1 MTNYDPVEKPAHYA
15 SGTVECIDAIE
26 ASMEPRAFKGFLKGN
41 IQKYVWRYEAKGGVE
56 SLQKAQWYLNRLIV
70 TIEAEEAKST
80 VDYEAIQ
87 EMLNVIGESIPSD
100 EVAAYDPDDYMVS
113 GCPNGFCPLPNV
125 RTGPSESM
133 FQPIN

>member
-1 MTNYDPVEKPAHYA
+1 MTDFVNRPPHYQG
-15 SGTVECIDAIE
+15 SVECIDAIE
-26 ASMEPRAFKGFLKGN
+26 ASMSAEAFKGALKAN
-41 IQKYVWRYEAKGGVE
+41 VIKYVWRYETKGGVE

-70 TIEAEEAKST
+70 TIEAEEAKSRAN
-80 VDYEAIQ
+80 YEAVK
-87 EMLNVIGESIPSD
+87 EMLSE

-113 GCPNGFCPLPNV
+113 GCPDGFCPLPNV

>member
-1 MTNYDPVEKPAHYA
+1 MTDFVNHPPHYQG
-15 SGTVECIDAIE
+15 SIECIDAIE
-26 ASMEPRAFKGFLKGN
+26 ASMSAEAFKGSLKAN
-41 IQKYVWRYEAKGGVE
+41 VIKYVWRYEAKGGVE

-70 TIEAEEAKST
+70 TIEAEEAKGRAN
-80 VDYEAIQ
+80 YEAVK
-87 EMLNVIGESIPSD
+87 EMLSE

-113 GCPNGFCPLPNV
+113 GCPDGFCPLPNV

>member
-26 ASMEPRAFKGFLKGN
+26 ASMGAEAFKGFLKGN
-41 IQKYVWRYEAKGGVE
+41 IQKYVWRYEAKGKLE

-70 TIEAEEAKST
+70 TIEAEEAWSAAM
-80 VDYEAIQ
+80 YETIK
-87 EMLNVIGESIPSD
+87 
-100 EVAAYDPDDYMVS
+100 EVLAEEKANYDPDDYMVS
-113 GCPNGFCPLPNV
+113 GCPDGFCPLPNV

>member
-1 MTNYDPVEKPAHYA
+1 MTNYDPVGKPVHYA
-15 SGTVECIDAIE
+15 SGSIECIDAMK
-26 ASMEPRAFKGFLKGN
+26 ASMSPAAFKGFLKGN
-41 IQKYVWRYEAKGGVE
+41 VQKYVWRYEAKGGVE

-70 TIEAEEAKST
+70 TIEAEEAKHT
-80 VDYEAIQ
+80 ANYEAVK
-87 EMLNVIGESIPSD
+87 EMLSD

-113 GCPNGFCPLPNV
+113 GCPDGFCPLPNV